1 MPHFVIIDI
10 IIDGTLE
17 FFHLVAV
24 VNSAALNMDI

>member
-1 MPHFVIIDI
+1 MYMPHFI

-24 VNSAALNMDI
+24 VNSAALNLGI